1 MLTGYYA
8 AWQPTKV
15 NTGASF
21 NLLQSQHPPCWAQV
35 DMTAGKALSS
45 RVRLPVL
52 EFVFSLQ
59 TGGLLSHRAAQGVA
73 RGRGQETT
81 EGGDRERKNGHTRYF
96 PKHPAFLPSCLYC
109 GPELHGPVS
118 ELPG

>member
-21 NLLQSQHPPCWAQV
+21 NLLQSQRFPHWAQV

-59 TGGLLSHRAAQGVA
+59 TGVLLSHQAAQGVA
-73 RGRGQETT
+73 
-81 EGGDRERKNGHTRYF
+81 
-96 PKHPAFLPSCLYC
+96 
-109 GPELHGPVS
+109 
-118 ELPG
+118 